1 MLEAL
6 KALPALS
13 KPWAERSA
21 DTCLASAETMLKPS
35 AVMLMEKMAVG
46 DISCTAYSIPA
57 CQPNA
62 GVNRVRRYT
71 ERENPH
77 EVSFR

>member
-1 MLEAL
+1 
-6 KALPALS
+6 
-13 KPWAERSA
+13 
-21 DTCLASAETMLKPS
+21 MLKPS